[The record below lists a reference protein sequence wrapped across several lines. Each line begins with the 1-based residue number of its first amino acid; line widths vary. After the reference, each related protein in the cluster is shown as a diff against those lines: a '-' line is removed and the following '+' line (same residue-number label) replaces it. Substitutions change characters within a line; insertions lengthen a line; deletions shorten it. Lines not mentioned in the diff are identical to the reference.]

1 VPTPPARRSEFHLLA
16 SRAPERRHWRRR
28 EKLLHVSHTAR
39 GWFHS
44 AKSQTGDPRTP
55 AIHGCCS
62 SGLMKSLC
70 GWYVCGWSMHA
81 GGSAGWRGNSAAHE
95 LTSSSGNK
103 TSQALTLNTRTHS
116 CGLARIYSRAY
127 TPHAY
132 STRTAT
138 QALGTP
144 SEFAVGALRRLD
156 WTWEQV
162 GDWTNRTY
170 VCVNRS
176 VVGVGVSVGPSIA
189 GRDWKPG
196 VSCNKAARGYHCCRT
211 PGDHRAPLRPG
222 RAARRYLRARG
233 TSRADSR
240 RCGARLA
247 PGPQVLLAHA
257 SSRSALWF
265 NI

>member
-1 VPTPPARRSEFHLLA
+1 MYVAGLCTPGVPPVGAGTAQRTSSRAPRGIKRARRSHSTRALIHA
-16 SRAPERRHWRRR
+16 VSRAFIPVRIHRMLTAHAQPRRR
-28 EKLLHVSHTAR
+28 
-39 GWFHS
+39 
-44 AKSQTGDPRTP
+44 
-55 AIHGCCS
+55 
-62 SGLMKSLC
+62 
-70 GWYVCGWSMHA
+70 
-81 GGSAGWRGNSAAHE
+81 
-95 LTSSSGNK
+95 LTHL
-103 TSQALTLNTRTHS
+103 Q
-116 CGLARIYSRAY
+116 
-127 TPHAY
+127 
-132 STRTAT
+132 
-138 QALGTP
+138 P

-162 GDWTNRTY
+162 GDWTTCTY
-170 VCVNRS
+170 VCVHRS

-247 PGPQVLLAHA
+247 PGPQALPAPAHA